1 MPFDELDYEYAASVA
16 TDGSAAS
23 IATQQFHAVMGAAQV
38 FLATAIADNHSQMR
52 AISDMAGQTE
62 AGADP
67 KMLVQQLV
75 NELAKAASRA
85 TRLEAGFAEQTR
97 ELEAIQESL
106 TKSEERAKTDTL
118 TGLPN
123 RRRLEEF
130 FRAAQIAAMEQGEP
144 LSVLLLD
151 IDRFK
156 KFNDSFGH
164 GVGDQVLRH
173 LIERCDRA
181 LYLAKSSGR
190 NRVVLESELDRELA
204 AS

>member
-1 MPFDELDYEYAASVA
+1 MS
-16 TDGSAAS
+16 
-23 IATQQFHAVMGAAQV
+23 
-38 FLATAIADNHSQMR
+38 
-52 AISDMAGQTE
+52 
-62 AGADP
+62 
-67 KMLVQQLV
+67 
-75 NELAKAASRA
+75 SRPS
-85 TRLEAGFAEQTR
+85 
-97 ELEAIQESL
+97 QESL

-151 IDRFK
+151 IDHF

-164 GVGDQVLRH
+164 SVGDQVLRH